1 MTIMRV
7 ARVSTNGQ
15 IFLPAD
21 VRRRWAVREVTL
33 TDLGESLLVQPV
45 GPREPALFGASGQQ
59 G

>member
-1 MTIMRV
+1 MTIVRV

-33 TDLGESLLVQPV
+33 TDLGESVLVQPV
-45 GPREPALFGASGQQ
+45 GTPKPALAGV
-59 G
+59 